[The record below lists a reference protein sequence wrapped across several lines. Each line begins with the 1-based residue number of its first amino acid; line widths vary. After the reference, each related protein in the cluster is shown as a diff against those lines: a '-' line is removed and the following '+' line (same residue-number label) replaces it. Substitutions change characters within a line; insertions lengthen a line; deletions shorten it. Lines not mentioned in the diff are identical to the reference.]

1 MKIHMVKKGD
11 TLYLLSQKYN
21 VALDKLIAANPQIA
35 DPDKLDI
42 GMKVKIPAQP
52 VTPKPEGVLHSH
64 KVVQGDSLWKLSQAW
79 GVPLKDMIN
88 ANPQL
93 KNPNA
98 LLVGETVYIPSMHSQ
113 GNYMPN
119 AEIGNVGVLEKLSP
133 EGKEYTGVKEETAP
147 IVPPSPPQAVETPA
161 PVPVPTPAPVVP
173 AKPNVMPE
181 LEALP
186 QLPEMPE
193 MKPEKKV
200 EKKEEMK
207 PEVQIQPVNESK
219 KTEMP
224 ISPAEMMPLPVM
236 PNIEPPVNIA
246 PATKAPCGCGQKMLH
261 APMEH
266 PYMQVPVPAQEVY
279 AVQQENMYTAGMG
292 NNSPFPGVQDVG
304 VYSVGNMPNS
314 PWSEAEHIYN
324 HNNVMPNV
332 SPDMINSPF
341 PTSPAGQVNSP
352 FPTFAVANNHMNHQ
366 PPMMSPYS
374 MLPYP
379 PCGCGSHTQAPH
391 YIYPSHSYQE
401 PAWGMYGH
409 PNGMPPEMST
419 SVMPNHPMEYAYQN
433 PYPAQSMVPPS
444 PLGAFGEMYPS
455 QGQGLSG
462 GKKGGREE
470 ANLSQAAFEEINTE
484 SNAGAEAKSK
494 STSTKSGTSKRRTSK
509 TILKNKSKVSVSGT
523 GKSSK
528 ESSAVASNRRQSA
541 KKRRNPWIQH

>member
-98 LLVGETVYIPSMHSQ
+98 LLVGETVYIPSMHAQ
-113 GNYMPN
+113 GNQAANTQM
-119 AEIGNVGVLEKLSP
+119 GNMGAQEKLSP

-147 IVPPSPPQAVETPA
+147 VVPAPPPQAVETPVPVPA
-161 PVPVPTPAPVVP
+161 PVPVTP
-173 AKPNVMPE
+173 AKPNIKPE

-186 QLPEMPE
+186 QLPVMPE
-193 MKPEKKV
+193 MKPEKKPD
-200 EKKEEMK
+200 KKEEMK
-207 PEVQIQPVNESK
+207 PEVQVQPINEAIK
-219 KTEMP
+219 PQKP
-224 ISPAEMMPLPVM
+224 NLSPEVMPLPVM
-236 PNIEPPVNIA
+236 PNIEPAVNVE
-246 PATKAPCGCGQKMLH
+246 PSVKAPCGCGQKMLH

-266 PYMQVPVPAQEVY
+266 PYMQVPVPTQEVY
-279 AVQQENMYTAGMG
+279 AVQQNNMYTAGMA

-304 VYSVGNMPNS
+304 AYNMGSMPNS
-314 PWSEAEHIYN
+314 PWMGAEQTFN
-324 HNNVMPNV
+324 HNNVMPNI
-332 SPDMINSPF
+332 SPEMTNNAFPISPAAQINSPF
-341 PTSPAGQVNSP
+341 PSIAAATNQM
-352 FPTFAVANNHMNHQ
+352 NNQ
-366 PPMMSPYS
+366 PPFISPYS

-379 PCGCGSHTQAPH
+379 PCGCGSHTHAPQ
-391 YIYPSHSYQE
+391 YTYPAYGYQE

-433 PYPAQSMVPPS
+433 PYPAQNMVPPS

-455 QGQGLSG
+455 QVHDANS
-462 GKKGGREE
+462 GKKGGRDN
-470 ANLSQAAFEEINTE
+470 ANLSQAAFEEVDLE
-484 SNAGAEAKSK
+484 SDAKPK
-494 STSTKSGTSKRRTSK
+494 STPSKNGTAKRRTSK
-509 TILKNKSKVSVSGT
+509 TPAKSKSKVSVSG
-523 GKSSK
+523 KSTREHKTSTNSQK
-528 ESSAVASNRRQSA
+528 PA

>member
-98 LLVGETVYIPSMHSQ
+98 LLVGETVYIPSMHTQ
-113 GNYMPN
+113 GNQAVN
-119 AEIGNVGVLEKLSP
+119 TNIGNIGAQEKLSP

-147 IVPPSPPQAVETPA
+147 VVPSPPPQAVEK
-161 PVPVPTPAPVVP
+161 PVPVPAPAPVAPVM
-173 AKPNVMPE
+173 PNVMPE
-181 LEALP
+181 LEVLP

-193 MKPEKKV
+193 MKPEKKM

-207 PEVQIQPVNESK
+207 PEVQVKPAIEANK
-219 KTEMP
+219 
-224 ISPAEMMPLPVM
+224 SPLPNLSPDMMPLPVM
-236 PNIEPPVNIA
+236 PNMEPPVNTA
-246 PATKAPCGCGQKMLH
+246 PVTKAPCGCGQKMLH
-261 APMEH
+261 APIEH

-279 AVQQENMYTAGMG
+279 AVQQNNMYTAGVA

-304 VYSVGNMPNS
+304 AYSMGDMPNS
-314 PWSEAEHIYN
+314 PWTGAEQSYN
-324 HNNVMPNV
+324 HNNVMPNLPNV
-332 SPDMINSPF
+332 SPDMANNAF
-341 PTSPAGQVNSP
+341 PISPAGQVNSP
-352 FPTFAVANNHMNHQ
+352 FPSIVAAKNQMNHQ
-366 PPMMSPYS
+366 PPLMSPYS

-379 PCGCGSHTQAPH
+379 PCGCGSHTHAPQ
-391 YIYPSHSYQE
+391 YTYPAYGYQE
-401 PAWGMYGH
+401 PVWGMYGH

-433 PYPAQSMVPPS
+433 PYPAQNMVPPS

-455 QGQGLSG
+455 QVQSDNS
-462 GKKGGREE
+462 GKKGGRDN
-470 ANLSQAAFEEINTE
+470 ANLSQAAFEE
-484 SNAGAEAKSK
+484 AGAESEAKPTPAK
-494 STSTKSGTSKRRTSK
+494 NGTTKRRTNKS
-509 TILKNKSKVSVSGT
+509 TAKNKSKVSVSG
-523 GKSSK
+523 KPSRENSASSNSRK
-528 ESSAVASNRRQSA
+528 PV

>member
-21 VALDKLIAANPQIA
+21 VALDKLIAANSQIA

-98 LLVGETVYIPSMHSQ
+98 LLVGETVYIPSMHTQ
-113 GNYMPN
+113 GNQAANPN
-119 AEIGNVGVLEKLSP
+119 IGNIGAQEKLSP

-147 IVPPSPPQAVETPA
+147 VVPSPPPQAVEK
-161 PVPVPTPAPVVP
+161 PVPVPAPAPVAP

-193 MKPEKKV
+193 MPEMKPEKKTD
-200 EKKEEMK
+200 KKEEMK
-207 PEVQIQPVNESK
+207 PEVQVQPVNEAK
-219 KTEMP
+219 Q
-224 ISPAEMMPLPVM
+224 SPLPNLSPEMMPLPVM
-236 PNIEPPVNIA
+236 PNMEPPVNTT
-246 PATKAPCGCGQKMLH
+246 PATKAPCGCGQKMLY
-261 APMEH
+261 APIEH

-279 AVQQENMYTAGMG
+279 AVQQNNMYTAGVA

-304 VYSVGNMPNS
+304 AYSMGDVPNS
-314 PWSEAEHIYN
+314 PWTGAEQSYN
-324 HNNVMPNV
+324 HNNVMPNLPNV
-332 SPDMINSPF
+332 SPDMVNNAF
-341 PTSPAGQVNSP
+341 PISPAGQVNSP
-352 FPTFAVANNHMNHQ
+352 FPNIAAANNQMNHQ
-366 PPMMSPYS
+366 PPFMSPYS

-379 PCGCGSHTQAPH
+379 PCGCGSHTHAPQ
-391 YIYPSHSYQE
+391 YTYPTYGYQE
-401 PAWGMYGH
+401 PVWGMYGH

-433 PYPAQSMVPPS
+433 PYPTQNKVPPS

-455 QGQGLSG
+455 QAHGDNS
-462 GKKGGREE
+462 GKKGGRDN
-470 ANLSQAAFEEINTE
+470 ANLSQVAFEDADSE
-484 SNAGAEAKSK
+484 SEAKPK
-494 STSTKSGTSKRRTSK
+494 STPPKNGPAKRRTSK
-509 TILKNKSKVSVSGT
+509 TPAKSKFKVSVSG
-523 GKSSK
+523 KSTRQGSA
-528 ESSAVASNRRQSA
+528 SSSSQKPA